1 MKTTGNTHL
10 SGKVRKACVSGSF
23 YPDDAK
29 KINSLLARTTACESH
44 NISAYDGR
52 HILGGIV
59 PHAGMVYCAR
69 QAVHFFEVYRKSG
82 QQPDS
87 VLIAHPNHGRWG
99 PAVSTDGHDCWE
111 TPLGA
116 LRVDHELA
124 DEMKLPVSAEAQEG
138 EHSAEVLLP
147 YLQYFL
153 PEGFRI
159 LPVNM
164 LLQDARQAAAVA
176 KNAHAAARRLKKKL
190 LFLASSDFS
199 HFLTP
204 AESQK
209 LDDKVLEKIL
219 NKDAAGV
226 EHTVKKHQIT
236 VCGSGPVMALMEYAR
251 MCNPGYSVR
260 LLSRGHSGE
269 VVSSAR
275 VVNYVSIM
283 ISL

>member
-1 MKTTGNTHL
+1 MKTTGNTRL
-10 SGKVRKACVSGSF
+10 PDKVRKACVSGSF

-29 KINSLLARTTACESH
+29 KINSLLARTMACESH
-44 NISAYDGR
+44 GISAYEGR
-52 HILGGIV
+52 HILGGVV

-82 QQPDS
+82 QKPDA
-87 VLIAHPNHGRWG
+87 VLIAHPNHGGWG
-99 PAVSTDGHDCWE
+99 PAVSTDGHDRWE

-124 DEMKLPVSAEAQEG
+124 GEMNLPVCAEAQEG

-147 YLQYFL
+147 YLQHFL

-159 LPVNM
+159 LAVNM
-164 LLQDARQAAAVA
+164 LLRDARQAAAVA
-176 KNAHAAARRLKKKL
+176 KNAHGAARRLGRKL

-204 AESQK
+204 DESRK
-209 LDDKVLEKIL
+209 LDDMVLEKIL

-226 EHTVKKHQIT
+226 ERTVNEHQIT
-236 VCGSGPVMALMEYAR
+236 VCGCGPVMALMEYAR
-251 MCNPGYSVR
+251 LCNPAYSVK

-269 VVSSAR
+269 VAPSAR
-275 VVNYVSIM
+275 VVNYISIVM
-283 ISL
+283 SL